1 MGFPGGSVVRN
12 PPAKQ
17 ETRVPPLGWEDLRE
31 EEMAKRS
38 SILAWEIPE
47 EPGGLQSMGL
57 QRAGRDWETEHTL
70 NLQICSFLKWTFW
83 EVASCWVLFPIFP
96 CTVPLSTEPKKS
108 VSFPPPESSL
118 RHCLLLVRPHRRQR
132 TRLPHP
138 WDSPGK
144 NTGVGCHFLLQYVKV
159 GRTTN

>member
-96 CTVPLSTEPKKS
+96 CTVPLSTEPKKAYLFPLLNHPLGTACCWCDPIDGS
-108 VSFPPPESSL
+108 APGSPIPGILQARTLEWDAISFS
-118 RHCLLLVRPHRRQR
+118 
-132 TRLPHP
+132 
-138 WDSPGK
+138 
-144 NTGVGCHFLLQYVKV
+144 NTWK
-159 GRTTN
+159 